1 MIRISMRFCF
11 FRIEEETAHWEWRF
25 KNLREMDKYC
35 MQNFYEWLTHADLL
49 DRLRLIETYFSFD
62 PQQYNQLFR
71 DELEKVIQKTSD
83 PRQRHALEE
92 MSDFDF
98 VGYIS
103 ASIRRSGAHDQRE
116 IQEKTHDLVTKLLVG
131 KLFRGYDETISGPM
145 DRRFKSSVKNAI
157 INQVE
162 KERNR
167 RKFLPSIS
175 INQDSSPELSA
186 RPSWGN
192 SHHSSV
198 IDDFRK
204 MVRNKLGELGLGV
217 LDARLSGQEMNDL
230 VGNPELGSP
239 SHAVL
244 KRVVREIKQLARE
257 YAESTG
263 DAGFLRQ
270 VEKAMGREEETVA
283 KRLLAARNAPQ

>member
-1 MIRISMRFCF
+1 
-11 FRIEEETAHWEWRF
+11 
-25 KNLREMDKYC
+25 
-35 MQNFYEWLTHADLL
+35 LL
-49 DRLRLIETYFSFD
+49 DRLRLIETYYSFD
-62 PQQYNQLFR
+62 PKQYNQLFR
-71 DELEKVIQKTSD
+71 DELEKVIQRTSD
-83 PRQRHALEE
+83 PRHRQALEE

-103 ASIRRSGAHDQRE
+103 ASIRRSGVQDQRE
-116 IQEKTHDLVTKLLVG
+116 IQEKTHDLVTKLLIG
-131 KLFRGYDETISGPM
+131 KLFRGYDEKISGPM
-145 DRRFKSSVKNAI
+145 DRRFKQSVKNAI

-167 RKFLPSIS
+167 RRFLPSFS
-175 INQDSSPELSA
+175 IDQDSSPELSA

-204 MVRNKLGELGLGV
+204 LVNRQIGELGLGV

-244 KRVVREIKQLARE
+244 KRVVREIKALARE

-283 KRLLAARNAPQ
+283 KRLLATRNAPQ

>member
-1 MIRISMRFCF
+1 MN
-11 FRIEEETAHWEWRF
+11 T
-25 KNLREMDKYC
+25 
-35 MQNFYEWLTHADLL
+35 FYEWLTHADML

-62 PQQYNQLFR
+62 PKQYNQLFR
-71 DELEKVIQKTSD
+71 DELEKVIQRTSD
-83 PRQRHALEE
+83 PKHRHALEE

-98 VGYIS
+98 TGYIS

-116 IQEKTHDLVTKLLVG
+116 IQEKTHDLVTKLLIG
-131 KLFRGYDETISGPM
+131 KLFRGYDEQISGPM

-167 RKFLPSIS
+167 KRFLPSFS
-175 INQDSSPELSA
+175 INHDSSPELPA
-186 RPSWGN
+186 RPAWS
-192 SHHSSV
+192 SHRSSV

-204 MVRNKLGELGLGV
+204 LVKNKLGELGLGV

-230 VGNPELGSP
+230 VGNPDLGSP
-239 SHAVL
+239 SRALL

>member
-1 MIRISMRFCF
+1 
-11 FRIEEETAHWEWRF
+11 
-25 KNLREMDKYC
+25 
-35 MQNFYEWLTHADLL
+35 
-49 DRLRLIETYFSFD
+49 
-62 PQQYNQLFR
+62 
-71 DELEKVIQKTSD
+71 LEKVIQRTSD
-83 PRQRHALEE
+83 PRQRQALAE
-92 MSDFDF
+92 MTDFDF

-103 ASIRRSGAHDQRE
+103 ASIRRSGVRDQRE

-257 YAESTG
+257 YADSTG

-270 VEKAMGREEETVA
+270 VERSLGREEETVA